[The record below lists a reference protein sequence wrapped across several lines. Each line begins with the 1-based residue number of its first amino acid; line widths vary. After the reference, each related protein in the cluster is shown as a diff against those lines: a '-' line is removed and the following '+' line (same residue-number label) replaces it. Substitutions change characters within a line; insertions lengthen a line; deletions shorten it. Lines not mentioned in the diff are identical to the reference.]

1 MKYIRFNKDGQV
13 WEGILRG
20 EEICVLEGSFFGS
33 YTETALRYR
42 LDEVKLLPPTDPSK
56 AVCVGL
62 NYRDHAN
69 EMKLDLP
76 ETPVLFIKPT
86 TCVIAAGEGIVR
98 PALSKQV
105 DYEGELVIV
114 IGKKAKN
121 VKKDEAAS
129 HILGYSIG
137 NDVTARD
144 LQPKDGQWT
153 VCKGFDTF
161 LPYGPVIETELDPG
175 ALSIR
180 TLLNGQE
187 KQSSNTKNLIFNC
200 ATLVSYISQVMTLLP
215 GDIILTGTPSGIGP
229 MQAGDSV
236 SVEIEGIGTLTNAVI

>member
-1 MKYIRFNKDGQV
+1 MKYIRFHKDGQV
-13 WEGILRG
+13 LEGILRG
-20 EEICVLEGSFFGS
+20 EEIRVLDGSFLGS
-33 YTETALRYR
+33 YTETDKKYV
-42 LDEVKLLPPTDPSK
+42 LDEVTLLPPTNPTK

-62 NYRDHAN
+62 NYRDHAA
-69 EMKLDLP
+69 ELQLTLP
-76 ETPVLFIKPT
+76 SSPVLFIKPT
-86 TCVIAAGEGIVR
+86 TCVIAAGEAIVR

-114 IGKKAKN
+114 IGRKAKN
-121 VKKDEAAS
+121 ITKEEAAS

-144 LQPKDGQWT
+144 LQPKSGQWT

-161 LPYGPVIETELDPG
+161 LPYGPVLETELDPG

-180 TLLNGQE
+180 TLLNGEE
-187 KQSSNTKNLIFNC
+187 KQCSNTHHLIFDC

-229 MQAGDSV
+229 MQAGDTV
-236 SVEIEGIGTLTNAVI
+236 SVEIEGIGTLTNTVL